1 MSCRTKLRGTGV
13 AIITPF
19 KRDFS
24 VDYPALEKLI
34 DFIIDNGVEYI
45 VTLGTTGE
53 SPTIDKEEKIS
64 IINFTYEKVNGRVP
78 VVVGVGGNNTREA
91 VADLE
96 HLPLKE
102 AAAILSVSPY
112 YSKPSQEGLYLH
124 YKVVAE
130 AAPQPVILYN
140 VPGRTGRNLD
150 TETILRLAE
159 LPNIAGIKEA
169 GGDMMQCMQ
178 VLKYRP
184 DDFLVASGDDA
195 LGFPQVA
202 CGMDGVISVI
212 ANCMP
217 HEFSGMVRAA
227 LDGRL
232 QEAKAINDTLL
243 DVYQLLFVENNP
255 AGVKS
260 FLTHMGLIENMLRL
274 PVTPVSE
281 ALHQKIKQFLQKH
294 SAKQGALVF

>member
-24 VDYPALEKLI
+24 VDYTALEKLI
-34 DFIIDNGVEYI
+34 DFIIDNGVGYI

-91 VADLE
+91 VADLK

-102 AAAILSVSPY
+102 ATAILSVSPY

-124 YKVVAE
+124 YKAIAE

-150 TETILRLAE
+150 AGTVLRLAE

-178 VLKYRP
+178 ILKYRP
-184 DDFLVASGDDA
+184 DDFLVSRGDDA
-195 LGFPQVA
+195 LGFPQIA

-217 HEFSGMVRAA
+217 HEFSGMVHAA

-243 DVYQLLFVENNP
+243 DAYQLLFVENNP

-260 FLTHMGLIENMLRL
+260 FLTHLGLIENVLRL
-274 PVTPVSE
+274 PVTAVSE

-294 SAKQGALVF
+294 SARQGALVS

>member
-124 YKVVAE
+124 YKAVAE

-159 LPNIAGIKEA
+159 LPNITGIKEA

>member
-24 VDYPALEKLI
+24 VDYTALEKLI

-53 SPTIDKEEKIS
+53 SPTINKEEKIS

-78 VVVGVGGNNTREA
+78 VVVGVGGNNTQEA
-91 VADLE
+91 VADLK
-96 HLPLKE
+96 HFPLRE
-102 AAAILSVSPY
+102 ATAILSVSPY

-124 YKVVAE
+124 YKAIAE

-140 VPGRTGRNLD
+140 VPGRTGRNLAA
-150 TETILRLAE
+150 ETVLRLAE

-178 VLKYRP
+178 ILKYRP
-184 DDFLVASGDDA
+184 DDFLVSSGDDA
-195 LGFPQVA
+195 LGFPQIA

-217 HEFSGMVRAA
+217 QEFSGMVRAT

-232 QEAKAINDTLL
+232 SEAKAINDTLL
-243 DVYQLLFVENNP
+243 EAYQLLFVENNP

-260 FLTHMGLIENMLRL
+260 FLTHLGLIENVLRL

-281 ALHQKIKQFLQKH
+281 ALHQKIRQFLQKH
-294 SAKQGALVF
+294 SAKRGTLVS